1 MLNLFASVWER
12 RYEHVYSRGEALF
25 GLARQG
31 DFPHAEMSGVLAALV
46 TACIG
51 ECSLGNP
58 SALIYY
64 VFTES
69 FRQRTIVLLSN
80 AYTAI
85 PLALAQIYLGLPA
98 DELLSSMSY

>member
-25 GLARQG
+25 VLARQG
-31 DFPHAEMSGVLAALV
+31 DFPHAEMAGVLAALV

-51 ECSLGNP
+51 ECSLGNT

-64 VFTES
+64 FFTES

-85 PLALAQIYLGLPA
+85 PLALAQIYIGLPA
-98 DELLSSMSY
+98 DKLLSSMSY